1 MIEELNKIRTPDK
14 NILLKNTIINT
25 VLIFALGIVLGI
37 IAKWLD
43 NLAIDDSIWWQQIIG
58 NLNLNNVLSEFG
70 IWLFIALAI
79 SVYSKSPLRAALNV
93 FLFFVGMNVSYHL
106 YTIMFSGFNP
116 KTYMMIWYGLTI
128 VSPLLSIICWY
139 SKGER
144 IQSIIIS
151 SLIIGVMFKISFSV
165 GFVYFGFKSIID
177 TLIFIGSLIVLYTKP
192 KNILI
197 SLICGVVIGFAVS
210 NFIYF

>member
-1 MIEELNKIRTPDK
+1 MIEKLNKIRTPDK
-14 NILLKNTIINT
+14 NIKIKNKIINT
-25 VLIFALGIVLGI
+25 ILIFAFGIVLGI
-37 IAKWLD
+37 VAKWLD
-43 NLAIDDSIWWQQIIG
+43 NLAIDNSIWWQQIIG

-70 IWLFIALAI
+70 IWLLIALAI

-116 KTYMMIWYGLTI
+116 KSYMMIWYGLTV
-128 VSPLLSIICWY
+128 VSPFLAFICWY
-139 SKGER
+139 SKGEK
-144 IQSIIIS
+144 IPSIIIS
-151 SLIIGVMFKISFSV
+151 SLIIGVMFKISFSI
-165 GFVYFGFKSIID
+165 GIIYFGFKSIID
-177 TLIFIGSLIVLYTKP
+177 TLIFIGSLMILYKKP

-197 SLICGVVIGFAVS
+197 SLMCGIVMGFILS

>member
-1 MIEELNKIRTPDK
+1 MIEKLNKIRTPDK
-14 NILLKNTIINT
+14 NILLKKKIINT
-25 VLIFALGIVLGI
+25 LLIFALGIVLGI

-43 NLAIDDSIWWQQIIG
+43 NLAIDNSIWWQQIIG

-116 KTYMMIWYGLTI
+116 KAYMMIWYGLTI
-128 VSPLLSIICWY
+128 VSPLLAVICWY

-144 IQSIIIS
+144 IPSIIIS
-151 SLIIGVMFKISFSV
+151 SLIIGVMLKISFSV
-165 GFVYFGFKSIID
+165 GLVYFGFKSIID
-177 TLIFIGSLIVLYTKP
+177 TLIFIGSLIVLYTTP
-192 KNILI
+192 RNILI
-197 SLICGVVIGFAVS
+197 SLMCGMVMGFAVS
-210 NFIYF
+210 SFIYF

>member
-1 MIEELNKIRTPDK
+1 MKEFFNTIRTPDITMNTNK
-14 NILLKNTIINT
+14 KIVNTI
-25 VLIFALGIVLGI
+25 LIFLLGI
-37 IAKWLD
+37 ILGIFSKWLD
-43 NLAIDDSIWWQQIIG
+43 NLGINDSIWWQQIIG
-58 NLNLNNVLSEFG
+58 KLDLNNVFSGFA

-93 FLFFVGMNVSYHL
+93 LLFFVGMNVSYHL

-128 VSPLLSIICWY
+128 VSPILAVICWY
-139 SKGER
+139 AKGER

-151 SLIIGVMFKISFSV
+151 SLIIGVMFKICFSI
-165 GFVYFGFKSIID
+165 GLIYFNFISIID
-177 TLIFIGSLIVLYTKP
+177 TLIFIGSLIVLYKKP

-197 SLICGVVIGFAVS
+197 SLICGIVIGFIS
-210 NFIYF
+210 SGFIYF

>member
-1 MIEELNKIRTPDK
+1 MIEKLNKIRTPDN
-14 NILLKNTIINT
+14 NIQLKNKIINT
-25 VLIFALGIVLGI
+25 ILILAFGIVLGI

-43 NLAIDDSIWWQQIIG
+43 NLAIDNSIWWQQIIG

-70 IWLFIALAI
+70 IWLLIALAI
-79 SVYSKSPLRAALNV
+79 AIYSKTPLRAALNA

-116 KTYMMIWYGLTI
+116 ESYMMIWYGLTL
-128 VSPLLSIICWY
+128 VSPFIALICWY
-139 SKGER
+139 SKGEKVP
-144 IQSIIIS
+144 SIIIS
-151 SLIIGVMFKISFSV
+151 SLIIGVMFKISFSI
-165 GFVYFGFKSIID
+165 GLIYFGFKSIID
-177 TLIFIGSLIVLYTKP
+177 TLIFIASLVILYKKP

-197 SLICGVVIGFAVS
+197 SLICGIVIAFLLS

>member
-1 MIEELNKIRTPDK
+1 MIEKLNKIRTPED
-14 NILLKNTIINT
+14 NILLKNKVINT
-25 VLIFALGIVLGI
+25 ILIFTFGIVLGI

-43 NLAIDDSIWWQQIIG
+43 NLAIDNSIWWQHIIG

-70 IWLFIALAI
+70 IWLLIALAI

-116 KTYMMIWYGLTI
+116 KSYMMIWYGLTI
-128 VSPLLSIICWY
+128 VSPILAFICWY

-144 IQSIIIS
+144 VQSIIIS
-151 SLIIGVMFKISFSV
+151 SLIIGVMFKICFSI
-165 GFVYFGFKSIID
+165 GLVYFGFKSIID
-177 TLIFIGSLIVLYTKP
+177 TLIFIASLIILYKKP

-197 SLICGVVIGFAVS
+197 SLICGIVIGFIVS
-210 NFIYF
+210 DFIYF